1 MVKIQSKISTCGSLL
16 EVNTVKPD
24 NSVNFTTT
32 IVDIVNGHPKVA
44 NRVEHGS
51 INVNAANSEH
61 EVCLQK
67 DLKKKKND

>member
-1 MVKIQSKISTCGSLL
+1 MVKIQSKISTCVSLL

-44 NRVEHGS
+44 SRVEHGS
-51 INVNAANSEH
+51 INVNVANSEH
-61 EVCLQK
+61 EVCLQNA
-67 DLKKKKND
+67 LKERK

>member
-32 IVDIVNGHPKVA
+32 IVDIVNGHPKV
-44 NRVEHGS
+44 EHGS
-51 INVNAANSEH
+51 INVNVANSEH
-61 EVCLQK
+61 EVCLQNA
-67 DLKKKKND
+67 LKERK